1 MNDLTKKLFEEMS
14 KNNMGKKVQIPPP
27 AIKGLEGTLL
37 AHIPGKS
44 IQWSFPIKESYNNPF
59 GITFGGYYGMF
70 FDAAMGPFSGVAA
83 KKPTTSLDMNI
94 TFLKPLSPEDKTVVI
109 DVEAVSISKSYLL
122 LSAKAHS
129 GRGILVATCTSR
141 MLILNR

>member
-70 FDAAMGPFSGVAA
+70 SMQQWAL
-83 KKPTTSLDMNI
+83 SLVWRLRN
-94 TFLKPLSPEDKTVVI
+94 L
-109 DVEAVSISKSYLL
+109 
-122 LSAKAHS
+122 
-129 GRGILVATCTSR
+129 RLV
-141 MLILNR
+141 